1 MYAGFE
7 TLTTSQWSSLDA
19 LATKFK
25 GHCKLLKAS
34 EEFRKEHDLFGSSR
48 PDWRLSH
55 LIKNALDPDNVFA
68 PGALPGRV

>member
-1 MYAGFE
+1 
-7 TLTTSQWSSLDA
+7 
-19 LATKFK
+19 TKYM

-34 EEFRKEHDLFGSSR
+34 EEFGKEHDLFGSSR

-55 LIKNALDPDNVFA
+55 MIKNALDPDNVFG